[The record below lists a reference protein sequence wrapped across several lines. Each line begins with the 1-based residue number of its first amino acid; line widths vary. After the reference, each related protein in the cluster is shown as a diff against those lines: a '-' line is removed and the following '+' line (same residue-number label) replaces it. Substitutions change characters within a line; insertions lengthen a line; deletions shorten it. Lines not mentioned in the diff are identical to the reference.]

1 MLKITHFGY
10 IMARV
15 SAPFMQEHRDQRML
29 RIDLTRGG
37 ILSFGPKYLAK
48 VCSSSICK
56 VLQLPLVVR
65 AWVILLDEQVSEV
78 SGGAMLAARCQY
90 K

>member
-1 MLKITHFGY
+1 MLKIAHFGY

-15 SAPFMQEHRDQRML
+15 SAPPFMQEHRDQRIL

-48 VCSSSICK
+48 V
-56 VLQLPLVVR
+56 
-65 AWVILLDEQVSEV
+65 
-78 SGGAMLAARCQY
+78 
-90 K
+90 